1 MKIKNTDAR
10 LRVIKEMVDYNESRF
25 SWEDSLKSLK
35 EDLEWLKER
44 ATSKGLT
51 AEIQEQV
58 TRTTKRKIQ
67 IERWIEQDKEAIR
80 KLQQML

>member
-10 LRVIKEMVDYNESRF
+10 LRAIKEMVDYNESRF

-51 AEIQEQV
+51 TEIQEQV